1 MRHEVDEARGA
12 RNAVKKGRS
21 ITGEGDA
28 IPSTNL
34 ATGHISPTI
43 PFRESANVATAPPRL
58 KRMMKDL
65 RKWNQDA
72 YILKHYGNIYGS
84 SGKLDV
90 AGMNRAEK
98 ALHQY
103 QGPLFQ
109 EMIDE

>member
-1 MRHEVDEARGA
+1 
-12 RNAVKKGRS
+12 
-21 ITGEGDA
+21 
-28 IPSTNL
+28 
-34 ATGHISPTI
+34 
-43 PFRESANVATAPPRL
+43 
-58 KRMMKDL
+58 MMKDL